1 MTENEAIKAIK
12 DNKPTSGYYILNEAL
27 DMAIQALE
35 TAKKYK
41 ELESELSKRN
51 LTVDHIREYIQFED
65 ECVKQEFTFKS
76 LLEAREKQSRKKP
89 ILSMYE
95 VGYMAID
102 YTDGHGEIKQ
112 TENNFWRCPK
122 CKAVV
127 GERIIV
133 HNRIHD
139 QRKKKYCENC
149 GQRIDWEV
157 YKEDK
162 E

>member
-35 TAKKYK
+35 TVQKYK

-95 VGYMAID
+95 KGCMAIYYSD
-102 YTDGHGEIKQ
+102 VHGEIKQ
-112 TENNFWRCPK
+112 TESNFWRCTK
-122 CKAVV
+122 SKSVV

-133 HNRIHD
+133 HGRIHD

-149 GQRIDWEV
+149 GQRIDWEGI
-157 YKEDK
+157 KNE
-162 E
+162 

>member
-12 DNKPTSGYYILNEAL
+12 DNKHTSGYYILNEAL

-95 VGYMAID
+95 KGCMAID
-102 YTDGHGEIKQ
+102 YSDGHGEIKQ

-122 CKAVV
+122 CKSVV
-127 GERIIV
+127 GERIVV
-133 HNRIHD
+133 HNRIYD
-139 QRKKKYCENC
+139 QRKKKYCESC
-149 GQRIDWEV
+149 GQKIGWEGI
-157 YKEDK
+157 KNE
-162 E
+162 